1 MQVNAAP
8 AGDQG
13 LSASYTSGFSFSI
26 GGGVEISGDGPSGG
40 IQAGATW
47 ENSTSITVPPLVV
60 EAGDLPNEGAFTR
73 YRYCTVGNTPGCASN
88 IQLIDVG
95 APCQQD
101 VAGQPQQGQTPNG
114 RLSGTAQTVNWQV
127 DPATYGGAATF
138 DVTVTWQVNLAV
150 SETFLWPGQFIDPN
164 LREQGQPTGGCNL
177 AGCSCSISFYEYA
190 LVVHALL
197 SRCRFRRAAS
207 APSG

>member
-1 MQVNAAP
+1 MQVDAAP

-73 YRYCTVGNTPGCASN
+73 YRYCTVGTTTQNCTSN

-95 APCQQD
+95 GACQQD

-114 RLSGTAQTVNWQV
+114 RLSDVAQTVNWQV
-127 DPATYGGAATF
+127 DPATYGGSTTF
-138 DVTVTWQVNLAV
+138 DVTVTWQVNLAI
-150 SETFLWPGQFIDPN
+150 SQALFWPGNFIDPN
-164 LREQGQPTGGCNL
+164 
-177 AGCSCSISFYEYA
+177 
-190 LVVHALL
+190 H
-197 SRCRFRRAAS
+197 
-207 APSG
+207 